1 MADDE
6 EEVPWE
12 ERLQLMRE
20 YMAGYFFETRHFQLV
35 SSSLSSCSDK
45 RHVIAAAAR
54 LLSGFGVQT
63 SAEEEQELMA
73 MDEEDQISALLA
85 KIPQDGDGRFQEFF
99 GQLQQLVAC
108 SEKVRSALEVGDAA
122 TVEEALVDAVSFG
135 ITHVVYRMATTQAGT
150 ELRTF
155 GDRLREWGKDNAAK
169 TGKLTRCQEEA
180 MAARKKLA
188 AAQAKLSARRNV
200 ALLKSNKFVLHFVEG
215 TVRGLGSIVFRSWQ
229 VAAVELRNERRVS
242 ADFEQRLRDLEQ
254 KKREFKERQ
263 VRGARGLLKRQAAAR
278 QREVALDCFWS
289 WHGVVRE
296 RKSEDDLAT
305 KLQDFQ
311 ARLRRMKESQAMK
324 ANSFFLKASTYSES
338 ALMYSC
344 FQAFVAARREV
355 AEEAASRAQL
365 QKSQQQIEKF
375 QQSKSSTAQR
385 IIREMC
391 CCTEMGLVTEAWA
404 AWVMS
409 HGQAL
414 EERSLRQQLDEGAAR
429 RELIRRRSKESGHKV
444 AEKLRAQRDVTA
456 LLEVLAAWRI
466 HTRVEG
472 KTRHHRVRVDAKR
485 QQLQGVQTMFRS
497 FATQL
502 EYQLTQSQPS
512 QKEGRLY
519 KSRSVELGLSDTP
532 YRPVPG
538 RRPGRPKGDGSTAGL
553 HSASRGDS

>member
-1 MADDE
+1 SAGS
-6 EEVPWE
+6 VPSEPLLKVSVNGQKIVAVAAGDGHTAAITDSGELWTWGGNGDS
-12 ERLQLMRE
+12 QL
-20 YMAGYFFETRHFQLV
+20 GVGDTKDRHAPVKV
-35 SSSLSSCSDK
+35 SVNGQK
-45 RHVIAAAAR
+45 IVAIAAGTYHTAAVTD
-54 LLSGFGVQT
+54 SG
-63 SAEEEQELMA
+63 ELWTWG
-73 MDEEDQISALLA
+73 S
-85 KIPQDGDGRFQEFF
+85 RNF
-99 GQLQQLVAC
+99 GQLGA
-108 SEKVRSALEVGDAA
+108 GD
-122 TVEEALVDAVSFG
+122 TMESPLPV
-135 ITHVVYRMATTQAGT
+135 
-150 ELRTF
+150 
-155 GDRLREWGKDNAAK
+155 K
-169 TGKLTRCQEEA
+169 
-180 MAARKKLA
+180 A
-188 AAQAKLSARRNV
+188 AAPPSLNGGGV
-200 ALLKSNKFVLHFVEG
+200 
-215 TVRGLGSIVFRSWQ
+215 
-229 VAAVELRNERRVS
+229 VS
-242 ADFEQRLRDLEQ
+242 DEQRLRELEQ

-263 VRGARGLLKRQAAAR
+263 VRGARGLLNRQAAAR

-305 KLQDFQ
+305 KLQDFR

-324 ANSFFLKASTYSES
+324 ADSFFLKASTYSES
-338 ALMYSC
+338 ALMHSC
-344 FQAFVAARREV
+344 FQAFAAARREV
-355 AEEAASRAQL
+355 AEEAACRAQL
-365 QKSQQQIEKF
+365 QKSQQEIEKF
-375 QQSKSSTAQR
+375 QQSKSSTAKR

-414 EERSLRQQLDEGAAR
+414 EERALQQQLDEGASR

-466 HTRVEG
+466 HSRVEG

-538 RRPGRPKGDGSTAGL
+538 RRPGRPRGDGSTAGL
-553 HSASRGDS
+553 QSASRGDS